1 MQFQKVKETL
11 QLIIISP
18 TSFLPVLMILSIH
31 RQSDVE
37 EEGADER
44 RDEDQ
49 EKPGGPWTGCGRCAR
64 HAGKMPLLRMYV
76 P

>member
-31 RQSDVE
+31 RQSEEE
-37 EEGADER
+37 EEGADEQQ
-44 RDEDQ
+44 DEDQ
-49 EKPGGPWTGCGRCAR
+49 EKP
-64 HAGKMPLLRMYV
+64 
-76 P
+76 